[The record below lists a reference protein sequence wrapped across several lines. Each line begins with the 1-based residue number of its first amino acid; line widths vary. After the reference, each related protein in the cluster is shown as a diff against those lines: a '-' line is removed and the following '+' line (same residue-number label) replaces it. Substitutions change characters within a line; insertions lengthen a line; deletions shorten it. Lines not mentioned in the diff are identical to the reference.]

1 MYILFFARGYLIFV
15 GRKAGEHAK
24 RRNVVDD
31 RWKRE
36 RKEEVRGD
44 ESRM

>member
-31 RWKRE
+31 GG
-36 RKEEVRGD
+36 KEKEKKK
-44 ESRM
+44 